1 MLNIKLTS
9 KLTGLII
16 AGALLSSL
24 TFTSCKKS
32 SGGTDSGNSQTSM
45 GVTDGAI
52 DDPNVSGVFVTITD
66 IRLDGQSVQGFTKT
80 TVNIASLQNGNVQTI
95 GNFNLK
101 GKTYSTVTFVLDYGH
116 DASGNAPGVY
126 VVTTDNVKH
135 ALTSSSNSIT
145 ISKNFTLYD
154 SAHNAIVADFD
165 LRKMIVH
172 PTTGDTA
179 SFNLVTTAELQNSI
193 RVINQNTSAA
203 ISGTFT
209 KTVDS
214 SDAVIAYL
222 YKRGTFTIAEAE
234 GQGASHVQFANAVTS
249 SVVGQDG
256 SYKFAFVDSGS
267 YEIHFANYR
276 EFNHNGRLKLV
287 ALYTAAINNV
297 EQDILNFLVELKAIL
312 TSINI
317 TASAE
322 VSVND

>member
-1 MLNIKLTS
+1 MLKIKLTN

-32 SGGTDSGNSQTSM
+32 DGTDSGNSQTSM
-45 GVTDGAI
+45 GVTDAAI
-52 DDPNVSGVFVTITD
+52 DDPTVSGVFVTITD
-66 IRLDGQSVQGFTKT
+66 IKLDGQSVQGFTKT
-80 TVNIASLQNGNVQTI
+80 TVNIAAFQNGNIQSI
-95 GNFNLK
+95 GNFRLQ
-101 GKTYSTVTFVLDYGH
+101 GKSYSTVTFVLDYNN

-135 ALTSSSNSIT
+135 AITSSSNSIT
-145 ISKNFTLYD
+145 ITKNFTLYD
-154 SAHNAIVADFD
+154 STSNAIVADFD

-172 PTTGDTA
+172 PTTGDTT
-179 SFNLVTTAELQNSI
+179 SFNLVTSAELQNSI
-193 RVINQNTSAA
+193 RVINQNTSAT

-209 KTVDS
+209 KTADS
-214 SDAVIAYL
+214 TDAVIAYL
-222 YKRGTFTIAEAE
+222 YKKGTFTAAETQ
-234 GQGASHVQFANAVTS
+234 GQGASNIQFANAVTS
-249 SVVGQDG
+249 TVVGQDG
-256 SYKFAFVDSGS
+256 SYKFAFSGS

-297 EQDILNFLVELKAIL
+297 AQDILNFLIDLKAII
-312 TSINI
+312 TGVNI

-322 VSVND
+322 VSVTD